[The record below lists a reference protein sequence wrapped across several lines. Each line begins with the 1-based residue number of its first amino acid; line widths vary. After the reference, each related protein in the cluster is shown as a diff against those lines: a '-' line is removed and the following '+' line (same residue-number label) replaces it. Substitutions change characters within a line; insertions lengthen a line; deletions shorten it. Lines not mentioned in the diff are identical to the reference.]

1 MGVADSNP
9 WRRDPA
15 VASCSTADRSDGP
28 RTIMRILYHEFESLE
43 HLLTNRLLPGGTQRP
58 IRFVIFGGTGAV
70 GGAAV
75 MELCRMILMSKSLR
89 QRSLQGEIHATGM
102 SDKEISKF
110 VSRLYLAL
118 GEEHEIEKIEPRR
131 HYRVDHRIDLRFA
144 ILQLEIPQD
153 LPDHVRQEHE
163 TQGEGFRLETTLAN
177 YFRKLEC
184 PFLRYVESLGD
195 LDNLLLHAVA
205 VSIPLPSVATYTLV
219 AIDRLADEHGLDHA
233 SKQRVKKSYLKTFV
247 RGLAVIQQRHARHVL
262 IAHTTAVGGM
272 YRVDGGQSE
281 IRLGFAHS
289 ALGKKLVDKKYFA
302 DELTQLYIDQG
313 FDVLV
318 TAAAI
323 GIDAVEFHC
332 HLPADRAVKAA
343 LQMRLRQIDHSPVHP
358 GDLDNPNILLYPCR
372 SIPLQSEGSSTA
384 STASTAEAEVAP
396 KQVVEHTA
404 VDPEADEAGSVTER
418 KEPAFES
425 SDTETITNEPSEA
438 NGSTDE
444 ASKRTEDEAHQ
455 GPPDVPFEFGAG
467 KELMVDA
474 AIRSGENGL
483 FSVANCV
490 ALYNVMKVAI
500 PEELAMVLVRHALFG
515 PERRRDW
522 FRDKICYYNE
532 TENSYFALR
541 LLDNYPQL
549 VQAHHGAF
557 APQAYQAL
565 GSSTHQA
572 RLHEL
577 GLLML
582 ALRMRELRGKF
593 MKFSEKELAE
603 NLTDLDSFLRRH
615 TRIPCFED
623 LVEIEISSLSK
634 LLSQL
639 CQVNSMESAGQVLG
653 YDPHQTGL
661 REPGREKF
669 LARLATRIS
678 RYLQTITSLGIPLIY
693 RRTDGTDHL
702 LVGPYIAPLD
712 TALAYHGDLERVWQ
726 ERAERHGIPTETM
739 RDWVIVNNGFIDLRP
754 HAMTT
759 SAKEAGPQLVHRV
772 HTFENAEDVAAWIG
786 SLEQGDYFTT
796 CGLVALELRLGQL
809 FQKVSHRKIELGTRE
824 TWKHLFQQDLEGR
837 HILSPGLVETVRM
850 YSEGLGKITGTEA
863 LWPPWG
869 Y

>member
-1 MGVADSNP
+1 M
-9 WRRDPA
+9 
-15 VASCSTADRSDGP
+15 
-28 RTIMRILYHEFESLE
+28 RTLYHEFESLE
-43 HLLTNRLLPGGTQRP
+43 HLLANRLLPGGSQRP

-89 QRSLQGEIHATGM
+89 QRALQGEIHATGM

-118 GEEHEIEKIEPRR
+118 GEDHDIEKIEPRR
-131 HYRVDHRIDLRFA
+131 HYRVDNRIDLRFA

-153 LPDHVRQEHE
+153 LPDHVRQER
-163 TQGEGFRLETTLAN
+163 QSLGQSFDLESTLAR
-177 YFRKLEC
+177 YFRDLAC
-184 PFLRYVESLGD
+184 PFLRYVEALGD
-195 LDNLLLHAVA
+195 DELLHAVA

-219 AIDRLADEHGLDHA
+219 AIDRLADEDGLSHA

-262 IAHTTAVGGM
+262 MAHTTAVGGM
-272 YRVDGGQSE
+272 YRVDGGQAE

-323 GIDAVEFHC
+323 GIDAVEFRC

-343 LQMRLRQIDHSPVHP
+343 LQMRLRQVEHSPIHP

-372 SIPLQSEGSSTA
+372 GLPLHPDDASER
-384 STASTAEAEVAP
+384 EDQEP
-396 KQVVEHTA
+396 
-404 VDPEADEAGSVTER
+404 VD
-418 KEPAFES
+418 EPL
-425 SDTETITNEPSEA
+425 
-438 NGSTDE
+438 
-444 ASKRTEDEAHQ
+444 
-455 GPPDVPFEFGAG
+455 EFGAG

-515 PERRRDW
+515 PERRREW
-522 FRDKICYYNE
+522 FRDKICYYTE

-549 VQAHHGAF
+549 VQAHHGAL

-582 ALRMRELRGKF
+582 ALRLHELRERF
-593 MKFSEKELAE
+593 HLFQEEELVE
-603 NLTDLDSFLRRH
+603 GLNNLDAFLWRH
-615 TRIPCFED
+615 TRTPCFED
-623 LVEIEISSLSK
+623 LQEFEPPSLAV
-634 LLSQL
+634 LLERL
-639 CQVNSMESAGQVLG
+639 CEVDSMETAGRLLG

-678 RYLQTITSLGIPLIY
+678 RYLQTITSLGIPILY
-693 RRTDGTDHL
+693 RRADGKDRT

-712 TALAYHGDLERVWQ
+712 RAMAHGLDLQRTWQ
-726 ERAERHGIPTETM
+726 EKAEQHGVPAATM
-739 RDWVIVNNGFIDLRP
+739 RDWVIVNNGFVDLRP
-754 HAMTT
+754 HALVT
-759 SAKEAGPQLVHRV
+759 SAKEAGPHLTDEV
-772 HTFENAEDVAAWIG
+772 HTFSSTEEVAEWID
-786 SLEQGDYFTT
+786 SLEQGSYFTT
-796 CGLVALELRLGQL
+796 CGLVALKLRLGQL
-809 FQKVSHRKIELGTRE
+809 FQEVGQRKIELGTRE

-850 YSEGLGKITGTEA
+850 YSEGLGKVTGTEA
-863 LWPPWG
+863 LWPRWG

>member
-1 MGVADSNP
+1 M
-9 WRRDPA
+9 
-15 VASCSTADRSDGP
+15 
-28 RTIMRILYHEFESLE
+28 RTLYHEFESLE
-43 HLLTNRLLPGGTQRP
+43 HLLSNRLLPGGSQRP

-75 MELCRMILMSKSLR
+75 MELCRMILMSKGLR
-89 QRSLQGEIHATGM
+89 QQALQGEIHATGM

-118 GEEHEIEKIEPRR
+118 GEDHEIEKIEPRR
-131 HYRVDHRIDLRFA
+131 HYRVDNRIDLRFA
-144 ILQLEIPQD
+144 VLQLEIPQD
-153 LPDHVRQEHE
+153 LPDHVRQEH
-163 TQGEGFRLETTLAN
+163 QSLGESFDLEATLAT
-177 YFRKLEC
+177 YFRGLGC
-184 PFLRYVESLGD
+184 PFLSYVEALGEE
-195 LDNLLLHAVA
+195 NLLHAVA

-219 AIDRLADEHGLDHA
+219 AIDRLADEHGLSHA
-233 SKQRVKKSYLKTFV
+233 SKQRVKKGYLKTFV

-262 IAHTTAVGGM
+262 LAHTTAVGGM
-272 YRVDGGQSE
+272 YRVDGGQAE

-323 GIDAVEFHC
+323 GIDAVEFRC
-332 HLPADRAVKAA
+332 HLPADRSVKAA
-343 LQMRLRQIDHSPVHP
+343 LQMRLKQVEHTPVHP
-358 GDLDNPNILLYPCR
+358 GDLDNPNILLYPSR
-372 SIPLQSEGSSTA
+372 NLPLDAHDDAHER
-384 STASTAEAEVAP
+384 EDHE
-396 KQVVEHTA
+396 
-404 VDPEADEAGSVTER
+404 PE
-418 KEPAFES
+418 KPL
-425 SDTETITNEPSEA
+425 
-438 NGSTDE
+438 
-444 ASKRTEDEAHQ
+444 
-455 GPPDVPFEFGAG
+455 EFGAG
-467 KELMVDA
+467 KELIVDA

-515 PERRRDW
+515 PERRREW
-522 FRDKICYYNE
+522 FRDKICYYTE

-549 VQAHHGAF
+549 VQAHHGAL

-565 GSSTHQA
+565 GSATHQA

-582 ALRMRELRGKF
+582 ALRLHELGGKF
-593 MKFSEKELAE
+593 HRFKEDELVE
-603 NLTDLDSFLRRH
+603 GLNDLDQFLWRN
-615 TRIPCFED
+615 TRTPCFED
-623 LVEIEISSLSK
+623 LQEFDIPSLSTLLGK
-634 LLSQL
+634 L
-639 CQVNSMESAGQVLG
+639 CEVDSMETIGHLLG

-678 RYLQTITSLGIPLIY
+678 RYLQTVTSLGIPILY
-693 RRTDGTDHL
+693 RREDGHDHV

-712 TALAYHGDLERVWQ
+712 RTIAHSLDLERTWKEQ
-726 ERAERHGIPTETM
+726 AEHHGVPATTM
-739 RDWVIVNNGFIDLRP
+739 RDWVIVNNGFVDLRP
-754 HAMTT
+754 HALVT
-759 SAKEAGPQLVHRV
+759 SAKEANPHLANEV
-772 HTFENAEDVAAWIG
+772 HTFESSEEVMEWMDT
-786 SLEQGDYFTT
+786 LEQGSYFTT
-796 CGLVALELRLGQL
+796 CGLVALKLRLGRL
-809 FQKVSHRKIELGTRE
+809 FQKVGQRKIELGTRE
-824 TWKHLFQQDLEGR
+824 TWKHLFQQDLEGG

-863 LWPPWG
+863 LWPRWG